1 MNWINTLKSWIWLI
15 IYMLTVPLYLAVT
28 LGFFDDI
35 YVPAPLMPKP
45 NRCEPD
51 PYNRKQ
57 MIWVWEYGEP
67 KEDYIVDDAC
77 QIKFRVESISYP
89 SVPTERAEDAK
100 PFAPMVVTVSS
111 FIKLIL

>member
-51 PYNRKQ
+51 PYNR
-57 MIWVWEYGEP
+57 
-67 KEDYIVDDAC
+67 
-77 QIKFRVESISYP
+77 
-89 SVPTERAEDAK
+89 
-100 PFAPMVVTVSS
+100 
-111 FIKLIL
+111 